1 MGELLPLCPLWAYR
15 FESCTFRK
23 FLWYYLLENE
33 VSERYKI
40 MKEILERLERKIGL
54 GPRGKCKCPECGEE
68 VKHETGVSCDSI
80 RCPKCGTSMRR
91 VVREE

>member
-1 MGELLPLCPLWAYR
+1 MGELLPLCPLWAYM

-40 MKEILERLERKIGL
+40 MKDILERLERKIGL
-54 GPRGKCKCPECGEE
+54 GSGGKCKCPECGEE

-80 RCPKCGTSMRR
+80 KCPKCGTSMRR